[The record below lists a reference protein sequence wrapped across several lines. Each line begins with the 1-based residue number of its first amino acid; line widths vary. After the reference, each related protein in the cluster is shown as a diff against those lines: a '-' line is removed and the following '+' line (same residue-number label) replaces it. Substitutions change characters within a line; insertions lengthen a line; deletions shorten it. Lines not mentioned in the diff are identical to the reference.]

1 MAKHFTPEFKLEAA
15 KLVVDHGYT
24 YVKAAEAVNVSHSAI
39 TRWVNKLME
48 NEILKKATALLM
60 SDALNGSR

>member
-24 YVKAAEAVNVSHSAI
+24 YVKCQYRSN
-39 TRWVNKLME
+39 
-48 NEILKKATALLM
+48 
-60 SDALNGSR
+60 SDPPCQSKTDPPL